1 MNNNDNIF
9 ALSSGRGKSG
19 VAVIRISGND
29 LEKFAQRLVLPFAGE
44 GVRRGTPG
52 GSGIVPRRAYFTNL
66 RDDNG
71 DIIDQ
76 CVVIYF
82 VAPHSFTGTDIIEIQ
97 CHGAPA
103 VINKIF
109 EFLRGH
115 NMRVAT
121 PGEFSR
127 RAFYNGKMD
136 LSDVDGLIAL
146 LDAQT
151 DKQRAAALHSMMGGD
166 SAVYENWR
174 DQMLEISAYAA
185 AMTDYDAD
193 DLPPNIAD
201 RILERI
207 KTLYTAVSGV
217 LGNYK
222 ISRAIMC
229 GINIAIVG
237 ETNVG
242 KSSLFNRIVGSA
254 RAIVSDI
261 PGTTRDVVSA
271 QMDIDGYVV
280 NLSDTAGLRNTADFV
295 ERIGIERTNTEIANA
310 DIVLHII
317 DGDTP
322 PCGHP
327 SGQRGTLLSPMTQ
340 PNSPLA
346 RGVAGET
353 RRGVVAPIA
362 QNEILIVNKSDT
374 IDSHDIP
381 GAIYVSAKTGAGLPE
396 LMHEIRNRIAEITN
410 NGESTVMINAR
421 TYDLLVTARDELY
434 AALGDFDGDYDILSE
449 HVRYAADAIGRILG
463 TIGTAEILDMTFS
476 QLCLGK

>member
-1 MNNNDNIF
+1 MNNNDTIF

-19 VAVIRISGND
+19 VAVIRISGNN
-29 LEKFAQRLVLPFAGE
+29 LETFAKKIIGR
-44 GVRRGTPG
+44 TP
-52 GSGIVPRRAYFTNL
+52 VPRHAYFTNL

-71 DIIDQ
+71 EIIDQ

-136 LSDVDGLIAL
+136 LTDVDGLVAL

-151 DKQRAAALHSMMGGD
+151 DKQRAAALRSMMGGD
-166 SAVYENWR
+166 SAIYENWR

-193 DLPPNIAD
+193 DLPPNISD
-201 RILERI
+201 TILEHI

-217 LGNYK
+217 LNNYK
-222 ISRAIMC
+222 VSRAIMC

-242 KSSLFNRIVGSA
+242 KSSLFNRIVGA
-254 RAIVSDI
+254 NRAIVSDI

-271 QMDIDGYVV
+271 QMDIDGYMV
-280 NLSDTAGLRNTADFV
+280 NLSDTAGLRNTVDFV
-295 ERIGIERTNTEIANA
+295 EKIGIERTNTEIANA
-310 DIVLHII
+310 DIVLHVI
-317 DGDTP
+317 DINGSVTP
-322 PCGHP
+322 
-327 SGQRGTLLSPMTQ
+327 
-340 PNSPLA
+340 
-346 RGVAGET
+346 VAE
-353 RRGVVAPIA
+353 
-362 QNEILIVNKSDT
+362 NEILVINKSDT
-374 IDSHDIP
+374 IDSRDIR
-381 GAIYVSAKTGAGLPE
+381 GAIYVSAKTGAGISE

-421 TYDLLVTARDELY
+421 TYDLLMTARDELY
-434 AALGDFDGDYDILSE
+434 AALDDFDGDYDILSE